1 MIAAVAYFSSATN
14 RYENKKF
21 TFSSMHSCSKSQA
34 YFASEKDGDF
44 FFYPETVA
52 FHQKANCC
60 KDLLFDKSGKC
71 FSSINDKEG
80 LVLLVILKKK
90 NSRTLLE
97 KNNTPAGSTV
107 YLRPDAHR
115 TQYKPWHYHDRTCAS
130 VN

>member
-52 FHQKANCC
+52 LHQKANCC
-60 KDLLFDKSGKC
+60 KDLLFDKNGKC

-90 NSRTLLE
+90 KLT
-97 KNNTPAGSTV
+97 NTAG
-107 YLRPDAHR
+107 
-115 TQYKPWHYHDRTCAS
+115 KK
-130 VN
+130 